1 MLVAVEPRVIDAGG
15 LDHSLPVLAPAL
27 TAHLLTSPARLAAV
41 VRSGLLDSEPE
52 QVFDALTR
60 MAATLLKV
68 PASFVAVVDSDRDFY
83 KSQTGFPDALAVS
96 RQLQGTTFCHH
107 TLARNGPLVIA
118 DTHASPTWQAAPSV
132 VSLGV
137 RSYVGIPLR
146 LDGETIGSFCV
157 FDQQP
162 REWTAEEVG
171 MLEQLALSA
180 ERELGLRVALRDARE
195 DAARQ
200 QALVRAKE
208 EMVAVIAHDLRT
220 PLQVLSL
227 STVLLQRSCTPE
239 QMAVAN
245 RMGSATDALERM
257 ADELLSD
264 PAATPQPGARLTA
277 VGATKLLADV
287 VDTMTLIAARAEVEL
302 KLAPAAPDEPELS
315 VDYAQM
321 LRVFCN
327 LVGNAIKYSRPGSQV
342 GLGAA
347 READRVRLHVADTG
361 CGMGVQEQQRAF
373 DRGWQGAEGL
383 ARGDGAGLGLP
394 IVKTLVERH
403 GGTVSIASELG
414 RGTIV
419 TVLLPCR

>member
-1 MLVAVEPRVIDAGG
+1 MPARTDD
-15 LDHSLPVLAPAL
+15 LDESPV
-27 TAHLLTSPARLAAV
+27 TRLLKSPARLAAV
-41 VRSGLLDSEPE
+41 ARSGLLDSAPE
-52 QVFDALTR
+52 QAFDALTR

-68 PASFVAVVDSDRDFY
+68 PVSFVAVVDSERDFY
-83 KSQTGFPDALAVS
+83 KSQTGFPDAVALS
-96 RQLQGTTFCHH
+96 RELQGTTLCHH
-107 TLARNGPLVIA
+107 TLARNAALVIG
-118 DTHASPTWQAAPSV
+118 DTHASPVWQAVRSV
-132 VSLGV
+132 VTLGV

-146 LDGETIGSFCV
+146 LHGQTIGSFCV
-157 FDQQP
+157 IDQQP

-227 STVLLQRSCTPE
+227 SNALLGRTGTAEQQPVLS
-239 QMAVAN
+239 
-245 RMGSATDALERM
+245 RMVSATDAMKRM

-264 PAATPQPGARLTA
+264 HASQLQPGARLST

-287 VDTMTLIAARAEVEL
+287 ADTMSVIAVRAGIEL
-302 KLAPAAPDEPELS
+302 KIDAVAAEDPDLA

-327 LVGNAIKYSRPGSQV
+327 LVGNAIKYSPAGSRV
-342 GLGAA
+342 TLAAA
-347 READRVRLHVADTG
+347 READRVRLSVLDTG
-361 CGMGVQEQQRAF
+361 RGMNVEEQQHAF

-403 GGTVSIASELG
+403 GGTVLIASELG
-414 RGTIV
+414 RGTTV